1 MNQSPFKF
9 LDAYEKQ
16 DKDIFFGR
24 ETEVAALYEMTYQ
37 SNLMLVYGMSGT
49 GKTSL
54 IQCGLANCFE
64 SSDWFAIPIR
74 RQENINDALLRELH
88 ARDAE
93 QAFEPGF
100 TLSQM
105 VHSLY
110 LDYLRPIYLIFDQFE
125 ELYIL
130 GNEEEQ
136 ETFIHAIHD
145 LLESDLPCK
154 VVIAIREEYLAHL
167 SNFERSVPRLFDKR
181 LRVEPMTRANARRV
195 ILETSKNPKFNI
207 QLCADEV
214 ADAIIDSV
222 TGGIGRVQLTY
233 LQVFLDKMYRIAWQR
248 DASDIVFDEDL
259 VREVGKIEDVLS
271 DFLDEQIDVFA
282 NEVANRDDALRWLRA
297 FVSEKGTKMPV
308 QRQDLMERLP
318 EMSEAKLNIFLEFFV
333 NRRILR
339 PLDND
344 QYELTHD
351 SLAARIF
358 QTHPKG
364 TPVPELDPRRYS
376 KDISPFAGFSP
387 YSMDMAAQFF
397 GREEEI
403 AALFNQVVNET
414 HTRLTLVFGQM
425 GVGKTSL
432 MLAGLMPRLETLY
445 KTSYVRISREWIN
458 SAVVLDLLSVEPQP
472 GESPVLLD
480 LAFEDAPVPPT
491 NAERKVIVYD
501 QFEEAFIWMQA
512 PGQLLH
518 FFLHIAHLL
527 DSRRNCDLIL
537 VVRDEYFS
545 QLQDM
550 EAFIPNILEEQF
562 RVRPVDARIATRII
576 KQMSKRVGITFEQPD
591 LVHRI
596 VQEIT
601 ETDGKINLT
610 YLQLYMSRLY
620 ALAQ

>member
-24 ETEVAALYEMTYQ
+24 ETEVDALYQMTYQ
-37 SNLMLVYGMSGT
+37 TNLMLVYGMSGT

-64 SSDWFAIPIR
+64 SSDWFAVPIR
-74 RQENINDALLRELH
+74 RQENINHSLIRELR

-93 QAFEPGF
+93 QAFEEGF
-100 TLSQM
+100 TLPQM

-130 GNEEEQ
+130 GDEAEQ
-136 ETFIHAIHD
+136 DIFIRSMHD
-145 LLESDLPCK
+145 LLAADVPCK

-181 LRVEPMTRANARRV
+181 LRVEPMTRFNARRV
-195 ILETSKNPKFNI
+195 ILETAKNPRFNI
-207 QLCADEV
+207 QLCSDEV
-214 ADAIIDSV
+214 ADAIIDGV
-222 TGGIGRVQLTY
+222 TGGVGRVQLTY
-233 LQVFLDKMYRIAWQR
+233 LQVFLDKMYRMAALR
-248 DASDIVFDEDL
+248 DPNDITFDEDL

-271 DFLDEQIDVFA
+271 DFLDEQIEVFVQ
-282 NEVANRDDALRWLRA
+282 EVASRDDALRWLRM

-308 QRQDLMERLP
+308 PRQEMMERMP
-318 EMSEAKLNIFLEFFV
+318 EMSEPKLNIFLEFFV
-333 NRRILR
+333 SRRILR

-364 TPVPELDPRRYS
+364 TPLPELPETYS
-376 KDISPFAGFSP
+376 KTISPFAGFAP
-387 YSMDMAAQFF
+387 YTREMAAMFF
-397 GREEEI
+397 GRDEEI
-403 AALFNQVVNET
+403 ATLFQQIVNET
-414 HTRLTLVFGQM
+414 QTRLNVVFGQM

-432 MLAGLMPRLETLY
+432 ILAGLIPRLETLFDIGY
-445 KTSYVRISREWIN
+445 IRISREWCT
-458 SAVVLDLLSVEPQP
+458 SALVRDLLSVEPQP
-472 GESPVLLD
+472 GEAPILLD
-480 LAFEDAPVPPT
+480 MAFEDA
-491 NAERKVIVYD
+491 AEQPADSARKVIILD
-501 QFEEAFIWMQA
+501 QFEEAFIWMQGA
-512 PGQLLH
+512 GQLLH
-518 FFLHIAHLL
+518 FYLHMAHLL
-527 DSRRNCDLIL
+527 EARRNCDLVL
-537 VVRDEYFS
+537 VVRDEFFS

-562 RVRPVDARIATRII
+562 RVRPVDARTATKII
-576 KQMSKRVGITFEQPD
+576 RQMSLRAGVAFETPELVQRV
-591 LVHRI
+591 VK
-596 VQEIT
+596 EIT
-601 ETDGKINLT
+601 DADGKVNLT
-610 YLQLYMSRLY
+610 YLQLYLERLY
-620 ALAQ
+620 AGAK

>member
-24 ETEVAALYEMTYQ
+24 ETEVDALYQMTYQ
-37 SNLMLVYGMSGT
+37 TNLMLVYGMSGT

-64 SSDWFAIPIR
+64 SSDWFAVPIR
-74 RQENINDALLRELH
+74 RQENINHSLIRELR

-93 QAFEPGF
+93 QAFEEGF
-100 TLSQM
+100 TLPQM

-130 GNEEEQ
+130 GDEAEQ
-136 ETFIHAIHD
+136 DIFIRSMHD
-145 LLESDLPCK
+145 LLAADVPCK

-181 LRVEPMTRANARRV
+181 LRVEPMTRFNARRV
-195 ILETSKNPKFNI
+195 ILETAKNPRFNI
-207 QLCADEV
+207 QLCSDEV
-214 ADAIIDSV
+214 ADAIIDGV
-222 TGGIGRVQLTY
+222 TGGVGRVQLTY
-233 LQVFLDKMYRIAWQR
+233 LQVFLDKMYRMAALR
-248 DASDIVFDEDL
+248 DPNDITFDEDL

-271 DFLDEQIDVFA
+271 DFLDEQIEVFVQ
-282 NEVANRDDALRWLRA
+282 EVASRDDALRWLRM

-308 QRQDLMERLP
+308 PRQEMMERMP
-318 EMSEAKLNIFLEFFV
+318 EMSEPKLNIFLEFFV
-333 NRRILR
+333 SRRILR

-364 TPVPELDPRRYS
+364 TPLPELPETYS
-376 KDISPFAGFSP
+376 KTISPFAGFAP
-387 YSMDMAAQFF
+387 YTREMAAMFF
-397 GREEEI
+397 GRDEEI
-403 AALFNQVVNET
+403 ATLFQQIVNET
-414 HTRLTLVFGQM
+414 QTRLNVVFGQM

-432 MLAGLMPRLETLY
+432 ILAGLIPRLETLFDIGY
-445 KTSYVRISREWIN
+445 IRISREWCT
-458 SAVVLDLLSVEPQP
+458 SALVRDLLSVEPQP
-472 GESPVLLD
+472 GEAPILLD
-480 LAFEDAPVPPT
+480 MAFEDA
-491 NAERKVIVYD
+491 AEQPADSARKVIILD
-501 QFEEAFIWMQA
+501 QFEEAFIWMQGA
-512 PGQLLH
+512 GQLLH
-518 FFLHIAHLL
+518 FYLHMAHLL
-527 DSRRNCDLIL
+527 EARRNCDLVL
-537 VVRDEYFS
+537 VVRDEFFS

-562 RVRPVDARIATRII
+562 RVRPVDARTATKII
-576 KQMSKRVGITFEQPD
+576 RQMSLRAGVAFETPELVQRV
-591 LVHRI
+591 VK
-596 VQEIT
+596 EIT
-601 ETDGKINLT
+601 DADGKVNLT
-610 YLQLYMSRLY
+610 YLQLYLERLY
-620 ALAQ
+620 VGAK